1 MFCDFVFMS
10 DYEAH
15 HTHGTFN
22 VHRRHLFHKAKLAPA
37 LSYSKVKG
45 TWMKQI

>member
-1 MFCDFVFMS
+1 MS
-10 DYEAH
+10 DYNAMKLN
-15 HTHGTFN
+15 THMA
-22 VHRRHLFHKAKLAPA
+22 RPYRHLFHKAKLAPA

>member
-1 MFCDFVFMS
+1 MFANNTALVSTSVDS
-10 DYEAH
+10 H
-15 HTHGTFN
+15 
-22 VHRRHLFHKAKLAPA
+22 VHQRHLFHKAKLAPA